1 MTSHWI
7 GHDANWAQF
16 SLGLHAGKLHHG
28 WILAGPRGIGKA
40 GFAARAAAAL
50 VDPDGRHSRLIE
62 QRSHPDI
69 LWVQRL
75 VKEPPKEGEDPD
87 PDAELSRSIKVD
99 QIRDLR
105 RALTTLPSMGLK
117 RAVIIDSP
125 DDFEAA
131 GGGAN
136 ALLKS
141 LEEPPIGTY
150 FLLVSHASDRLLPT
164 IRSRCQTLRFEPL
177 DDDGMQNVLNRL
189 VPEISA
195 NERAFLVNAAGG
207 SPGKALEFAG
217 LDLGEIEAAMDTLL
231 TKGDASNAIRHSL
244 AEKLSLKAAQPRYEA
259 FLRRVPARI
268 AAFARTQPPASVMP
282 AIEAFHAAET
292 LAARAIGITLDKQAV
307 VFQMGSLLASLQNPK
322 SPVN

>member
-1 MTSHWI
+1 MTSNWI

-16 SLGLHAGKLHHG
+16 SAGLQAGKLHHG

-50 VDPDGRHSRLIE
+50 VDPDGGQSRLIQ

-75 VKEPPKEGEDPD
+75 PKEPPKEGEAPD
-87 PDAELSRSIKVD
+87 PDAELKRSINIE
-99 QIRDLR
+99 QIRDIQQV
-105 RALTTLPSMGLK
+105 LTKRPSMGPK
-117 RAVIIDSP
+117 RAVIIDAA
-125 DDFEAA
+125 DDLERV
-131 GGGAN
+131 GSN

-150 FLLVSHASDRLLPT
+150 FILISHASDRLLPT
-164 IRSRCQTLRFEPL
+164 IRSRCQLLRFDPL
-177 DDDGMQNVLNRL
+177 DDDGMRRVLADVAPDILNDERELL
-189 VPEISA
+189 VRS
-195 NERAFLVNAAGG
+195 GG
-207 SPGKALEFAG
+207 GLPGQALEFAG
-217 LDLGEIEAAMDTLL
+217 LDLGEIETAMDALVN
-231 TKGDASNAIRHSL
+231 KGDANNAIRHSL

-268 AAFARTQPPASVMP
+268 AAFARAQPPATVLP

-292 LAARAIGITLDKQAV
+292 LAARAIGISLDKQAV

-322 SPVN
+322 SPLN

>member
-16 SLGLHAGKLHHG
+16 CAGLEAGKLHHG
-28 WILAGPRGIGKA
+28 WILAGPRGIGKS

-50 VDPDGRHSRLIE
+50 VDSDDRQSRLIE

-75 VKEPPKEGEDPD
+75 AKEPPKEGEAAD
-87 PDAELSRSIKVD
+87 PDAELKRSITIE
-99 QIRDLR
+99 QIRDIQQV
-105 RALTTLPSMGLK
+105 LTKRPSMGPK
-117 RAVIIDSP
+117 RVVIIDAA
-125 DDFEAA
+125 DDLER
-131 GGGAN
+131 GGAN

-141 LEEPPIGTY
+141 LEEPPVGTY
-150 FLLVSHASDRLLPT
+150 FILISHTSDRLLPT
-164 IRSRCQTLRFEPL
+164 IRSRCQLLRFDPL
-177 DDDGMQNVLNRL
+177 DDDGMRHVLAE
-189 VPEISA
+189 VAPEISSD
-195 NERAFLVNAAGG
+195 ERELLVRSGG
-207 SPGKALEFAG
+207 GLPGQALEFAG
-217 LDLGEIEAAMDTLL
+217 LDLGEIEMAMDALVN
-231 TKGDASNAIRHSL
+231 KGDASNAIRHGL

-268 AAFARTQPPASVMP
+268 AAFARTQPPADVMP

-292 LAARAIGITLDKQAV
+292 LAARAIGISLDKQAV

-322 SPVN
+322 PPVN